1 LDSEKMNRPWKFFLL
16 IVALAAII
24 ALSAPLPLAARGV
37 SGAQAQAQAVD
48 PFYTRLFDAGRD
60 AYQRGSFQETVDNLK
75 IAFFGYLD
83 HPAQLLECYIYLEVS
98 YFELRDLDNT
108 GRYHSE
114 IRQAKLESELP
125 KLALPKALV
134 DRYREI
140 NASLDRFEAKTPSLS
155 LLARPAAPATG
166 AADKPEPNS
175 AGAGAARRGGAPA
188 ATAAAPSMDDEI
200 ARLTSVLAADPK
212 NSEAAFMLSSIYV
225 EQKKFGDAHDVL
237 NALAA
242 ADPKNGNAWVEI
254 GKIYET
260 EKKPKDALAAME
272 RAVRIVP
279 DNIELLY
286 SLGTLYYGQGAFEKA
301 KTMFIRVRELGPEYK
316 DLANY
321 LALIDDR
328 DIALA
333 RETQKFVELAR
344 AAATLT
350 KKAVY
355 YRLALQ
361 KDPAN
366 AEVALEFADVYAG
379 TKQYGDAAK
388 VLEPLVKGRTADERV
403 YCALG
408 QAYLDDRSFGKAV
421 DALKKG
427 LDTIRAPGTAG
438 PIEIR
443 YLLAKACMGAGKF
456 QDAIDELDV
465 VQSQDPDYRDS
476 GVLRQRCQ
484 ARIKK

>member
-1 LDSEKMNRPWKFFLL
+1 MMKKARRVFLSFAPPL
-16 IVALAAII
+16 CLSLLAAV
-24 ALSAPLPLAARGV
+24 ATAPAAAPAPLPLAAQNG
-37 SGAQAQAQAVD
+37 SSAQAQAQAVD
-48 PFYTRLFDAGRD
+48 PFYTRLLDAGRD

-98 YFELRDLDNT
+98 YFELRDLD
-108 GRYHSE
+108 GAVRYREE
-114 IRQAKLESELP
+114 IRRAKLEAELP

-134 DRYREI
+134 DRYLEI

-155 LLARPAAPATG
+155 QLARPAAL
-166 AADKPEPNS
+166 
-175 AGAGAARRGGAPA
+175 
-188 ATAAAPSMDDEI
+188 ATAATPSMDDEI
-200 ARLTSVLAADPK
+200 ARLTSVL
-212 NSEAAFMLSSIYV
+212 
-225 EQKKFGDAHDVL
+225 
-237 NALAA
+237 A

-286 SLGTLYYGQGAFEKA
+286 SLATLYYGQGAFEKA

-316 DLANY
+316 DLIKY

-328 DIALA
+328 DITLA
-333 RETQKFVELAR
+333 RETQKSVELAR

-350 KKAVY
+350 QKAAY
-355 YRLALQ
+355 YKLALK

-366 AEVALEFADVYAG
+366 ADVALEFAGVYAG
-379 TKQYGDAAK
+379 AKQYGDAAK
-388 VLEPLVKGRTADERV
+388 VLEPLVKARTADERV
-403 YCALG
+403 YRTFG

-427 LDTIRAPGTAG
+427 FDAIWAPGTAG

-443 YLLAKACMGAGKF
+443 YLLAEAYMGAGKF
-456 QDAIDELDV
+456 QDALDELDV
-465 VQSQDPDYRDS
+465 VQSQDPNFRDS
-476 GVLRQRCQ
+476 VILRQQCQ

>member
-1 LDSEKMNRPWKFFLL
+1 MNRPWKFFLL
-16 IVALAAII
+16 IAALIAILGPPP
-24 ALSAPLPLAARGV
+24 LSAQNG
-37 SGAQAQAQAVD
+37 SGARAQAQAVD
-48 PFYTRLFDAGRD
+48 PFYTRLLDAGRD
-60 AYQRGSFQETVDNLK
+60 AYQRGNFQETVDNLK

-108 GRYHSE
+108 SRYHNE

-125 KLALPKALV
+125 KLILPKALI

-155 LLARPAAPATG
+155 LLARPAAPTTG
-166 AADKPEPNS
+166 AAGKPEPN
-175 AGAGAARRGGAPA
+175 ATGAGAARRGGAPA

-212 NSEAAFMLSSIYV
+212 NSEAAFMLSSLYV
-225 EQKKFGDAHDVL
+225 EHKKYGDAHDVL

-286 SLGTLYYGQGAFEKA
+286 SLATLYYGQGAFEKA

-316 DLANY
+316 NLIKY

-328 DIALA
+328 DITLA
-333 RETQKFVELAR
+333 RETQKSVELAR
-344 AAATLT
+344 AATALT
-350 KKAVY
+350 QKAANY
-355 YRLALQ
+355 KLALQ

-366 AEVALEFADVYAG
+366 ADIALEFAGVYAG
-379 TKQYGDAAK
+379 AKQYGDAAK

-403 YCALG
+403 YRTLG

-427 LDTIRAPGTAG
+427 LDVIWAPGTAG
-438 PIEIR
+438 PIETR

-456 QDAIDELDV
+456 QDALDELDV
-465 VQSQDPDYRDS
+465 VQSQDPNFRDS
-476 GVLRQRCQ
+476 EVLRQQCL